1 MRVHRQ
7 RAFTLLELLLAI
19 GLSLLLSLLAYG
31 GLHLA
36 IQSWDGV
43 DRQLEKSERH
53 YLTQRLLRR
62 LLESPQE
69 QHLRDVDGLLQ
80 LAFRGQ
86 PESLI
91 FCAELPGLGQPGERY
106 WLQLVQEQ
114 TEPLGA
120 ESQRWQLLLRYR
132 PWRDNAVL
140 DWPLLEESLSLDGD
154 SEVLLEDLP
163 APLRFSYL
171 ARRRDGEPQWQD
183 EWLEQA
189 QMPVLLRIA
198 GEGQRQLELTVALW
212 ENSHDILPAR

>member
-1 MRVHRQ
+1 MKVLRLRG
-7 RAFTLLELLLAI
+7 FTLLELLLAI

-43 DRQLEKSERH
+43 DRQLQKSERH

-86 PESLI
+86 AESLI

-114 TEPLGA
+114 AEPLGEA
-120 ESQRWQLLLRYR
+120 QHWQLVLRYR

-154 SEVLLEDLP
+154 REVLLEDLP

-171 ARRRDGEPQWQD
+171 ERRRDGDPQWRED
-183 EWLEQA
+183 WLEQA

-198 GEGQRQLELTVALW
+198 GEDQRQPELTVALW